1 MKIRFGWI
9 LQIMYFRFQV
19 NYKSY
24 RQVLTPITN
33 FQLLLKLEILDE
45 LRLVTFHKI
54 QHKENTTFNWFNL
67 DRRNRSSLDLEP
79 QSIDITML
87 AAQAR

>member
-1 MKIRFGWI
+1 LAGSSIF
-9 LQIMYFRFQV
+9 YFRLQV
-19 NYKSY
+19 TYKSF

-33 FQLLLKLEILDE
+33 FQLLLKLEIIDK
-45 LRLVTFHKI
+45 LRLVTFHKT

-67 DRRNRSSLDLEP
+67 NRRNVSSLDLEP
-79 QSIDITML
+79 QSINITIM